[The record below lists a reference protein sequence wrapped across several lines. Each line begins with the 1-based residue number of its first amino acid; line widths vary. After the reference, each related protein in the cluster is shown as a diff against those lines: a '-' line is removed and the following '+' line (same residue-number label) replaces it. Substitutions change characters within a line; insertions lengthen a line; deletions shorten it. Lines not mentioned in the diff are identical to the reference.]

1 MDNFFGEGNSNKL
14 INKFTEFNAIL
25 NKHIPDIIKFLNDKQ
40 VSHDFFTTKWILT
53 LFSTSLE
60 RSYLVIVWCF
70 MIIFNWKFTY
80 SYIIQILKKYKDNIF
95 NSSENQLC
103 FKMKNILDSKEFKND
118 FNEIILN
125 TINFM
130 KNNITV

>member
-1 MDNFFGEGNSNKL
+1 M
-14 INKFTEFNAIL
+14 INKSVIS
-25 NKHIPDIIKFLNDKQ
+25 I
-40 VSHDFFTTKWILT
+40 
-53 LFSTSLE
+53 E

-70 MIIFNWKFTY
+70 MIIFNWKFIY

-103 FKMKNILDSKEFKND
+103 FKMKNILNTKEFKND

-130 KNNITV
+130 KNNIIV